1 MSESGP
7 KLARSTLVKVFP
19 RAGWMI
25 VFMLIASL
33 AFFIAGVLLP
43 FTAVT
48 KLWLF
53 ENQISVY
60 RGLVVLWKADELFLF
75 LILFVFTV
83 CFPFVKINAMLTL
96 WLWPQLDSARG
107 QRLYGFVS
115 HLGKWSMLDVFIV
128 AILVLTVKSTGVAS
142 IKVGTGFFMF
152 FASVMLTQ
160 FASVWTGRVVS
171 KLKD

>member
-1 MSESGP
+1 MSEPGA
-7 KLARSTLVKVFP
+7 KLARSALVKVFP

-25 VFMLIASL
+25 VTMLMLSMG
-33 AFFIAGVLLP
+33 FFIAGIFLP

-83 CFPFVKINAMLTL
+83 GFPFVKINAMLTL
-96 WLWPQLDSARG
+96 WLWPRLDSTRG
-107 QRLYGFVS
+107 QQIYGFVS

-142 IKVGTGFFMF
+142 IKVGAGFFMF

-160 FASVWTGRVVS
+160 FSSVWTGRVVS